1 MRLFLPLFS
10 LSSTHTHRETIFFTT
25 IPSFLSSFLSPLS
38 LSLSLSL
45 SLLFDEVCEKSVK
58 KGQRLTY
65 SCYAC
70 LMISFVTIF
79 FLFLTHSFFCRLKK
93 FVECKS
99 AALQFPCLP
108 KHWFWG
114 NLEELKNPDG
124 FLSYTRKMMEK
135 RCQTFCCWVS
145 FLYPGISIAHPDAVK
160 TLIRSAEPKP
170 MVAPGYVFV
179 HPWLGDG
186 LLLSTGKKWERNR
199 KLLTPAFHFDIL
211 KSYIPIYNS
220 AADKLINKLSVAT
233 EKCPVIDVIRPFSFA
248 TLDIMLRCA
257 LSYTED
263 IQAEEEHHPYVTAVT
278 TIGDLLAKRVVNVFH
293 YSDWIYRLSSDGRKF
308 YRMCK
313 EIHKFSDINAALPVV
328 NVYVEG
334 KRCSALVDT
343 GCSRSIVSA
352 DRCVTWNSQQIEIR
366 TIDGVSRACCGVG
379 TVSVLTDG
387 GSHAKVDVLVA
398 RQRPLGYD
406 LLLGIDA
413 IRASLLFET
422 FPFLLFFL
430 LSFFFLCLPPS
441 LFILLNLSFSTHSLP
456 IPSCL
461 PLPFSSFF
469 FLSFSISFFPFFSS
483 TIFPYILS
491 FFFPFSST
499 LSFFTLDPPLSLFS
513 LSLFSLPLFFLFF
526 CLFFLLFY
534 SSLSS
539 SFPLPSSFS
548 SPTHVLFFSHY
559 FFFFLRFSSLPTL
572 SDVYHDY
579 ISIICHKVMSK
590 ANPDMMKGKKKL
602 DFLDILVTARDSDGV
617 GLSNLEIRN
626 EVDTFMFEGHDTT
639 ACSLSWMMY
648 AMAIYPNEQQ
658 NIYNEIQNVLQG
670 RTEVTWEDLP
680 ELRYLTACLKE
691 SIRLFTT
698 VPMIS
703 RSLTRPFVIDGKLL
717 PAGMTVSINI
727 YAMHHNPD
735 VWQEPEEF
743 LPSRFLSDDPNPK
756 NPYMYIPFSAG
767 PRNCIGQNFAMH
779 EMKVMVAKIIQAF
792 EITADPTYHPEPIAE
807 MVLRSRTGIRM
818 QFPKA
823 TDLVIFMS
831 NSSLQIYQF
840 KGHITHLHRL
850 K

>member
-1 MRLFLPLFS
+1 
-10 LSSTHTHRETIFFTT
+10 
-25 IPSFLSSFLSPLS
+25 
-38 LSLSLSL
+38 
-45 SLLFDEVCEKSVK
+45 
-58 KGQRLTY
+58 
-65 SCYAC
+65 
-70 LMISFVTIF
+70 MISFVTIF
-79 FLFLTHSFFCRLKK
+79 FLCLIHSFFCRLKK

-211 KSYIPIYNS
+211 KSYMPIYNS
-220 AADKLINKLSVAT
+220 AVDKLISKLSVAT
-233 EKCPVIDVIRPFSFA
+233 EKCSVIDVIRPFSFA

-278 TIGDLLAKRVVNVFH
+278 TIGDLLAKRLVNVFH

-308 YRMCK
+308 YRMCN
-313 EIHKFSDINAALPVV
+313 EIHKFSD
-328 NVYVEG
+328 
-334 KRCSALVDT
+334 
-343 GCSRSIVSA
+343 SII
-352 DRCVTWNSQQIEIR
+352 Q
-366 TIDGVSRACCGVG
+366 
-379 TVSVLTDG
+379 
-387 GSHAKVDVLVA
+387 A
-398 RQRPLGYD
+398 RQ
-406 LLLGIDA
+406 
-413 IRASLLFET
+413 ET
-422 FPFLLFFL
+422 L
-430 LSFFFLCLPPS
+430 
-441 LFILLNLSFSTHSLP
+441 
-456 IPSCL
+456 
-461 PLPFSSFF
+461 
-469 FLSFSISFFPFFSS
+469 
-483 TIFPYILS
+483 
-491 FFFPFSST
+491 
-499 LSFFTLDPPLSLFS
+499 
-513 LSLFSLPLFFLFF
+513 
-526 CLFFLLFY
+526 
-534 SSLSS
+534 
-539 SFPLPSSFS
+539 
-548 SPTHVLFFSHY
+548 
-559 FFFFLRFSSLPTL
+559 
-572 SDVYHDY
+572 
-579 ISIICHKVMSK
+579 K
-590 ANPDMMKGKKKL
+590 ANPNMMKGKKKL

-648 AMAIYPNEQQ
+648 AMAIHPNEQQ

-703 RSLTRPFVIDGKLL
+703 RRLTRPFVIDGKLL

-807 MVLRSRTGIRM
+807 MVLRSRTGIR
-818 QFPKA
+818 
-823 TDLVIFMS
+823 V
-831 NSSLQIYQF
+831 
-840 KGHITHLHRL
+840 RL
-850 K
+850 KKRQQKKLT